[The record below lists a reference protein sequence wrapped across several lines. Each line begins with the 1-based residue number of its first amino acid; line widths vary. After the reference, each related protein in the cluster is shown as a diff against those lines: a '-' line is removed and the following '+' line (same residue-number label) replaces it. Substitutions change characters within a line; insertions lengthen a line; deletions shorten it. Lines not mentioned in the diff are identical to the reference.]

1 MTTGDEAFGVYLYG
15 VIEISARVEL
25 SITGLYR
32 VPVQVVPYRDLA
44 LVVSALPRPELKPT
58 RELALAHER
67 VISSIMR
74 HYPVV
79 PMRFGVVA
87 RQGRPIANILV
98 DNYTLLKQKVE
109 QIRNRIELGL
119 KAFWLRDAFTSDIE
133 RADER
138 IRRMKDLVRA
148 HSGQP
153 SIADATCL
161 GQLVAEVADCK
172 RREYVDR
179 IYTPLS
185 KSAVDSVL
193 NEILTEH
200 MVFNAAFLVSK
211 GTVCA
216 FEQLV
221 HKLFIPHAGV
231 LEYRY
236 SGPWPPYN
244 FCSMN
249 LKITCQGGVCP

>member
-1 MTTGDEAFGVYLYG
+1 MFHGPQEVMGGLTIGDEACGVYLYG

-44 LVVSALPRPELKPT
+44 LVVSALPRQELKPT

-67 VISSIMR
+67 VISSVMR

-87 RQGRPIANILV
+87 RQGRPITNILV

-109 QIRNRIELGL
+109 QIRNRVELGL
-119 KAFWLRDAFTSDIE
+119 KAFCLRDAFTSDIE

-138 IRRMKDLVRA
+138 IRRMKDL
-148 HSGQP
+148 
-153 SIADATCL
+153 DATCL

-211 GTVCA
+211 GNVCA